1 MTIQGL
7 IKAIVDWAAEPVPV
21 AGNENDSSEST
32 LWTRSLRELADL
44 PLGPEPTGAPDEIPE
59 IRDRCA

>member
-1 MTIQGL
+1 MTIHGL
-7 IKAIVDWAAEPVPV
+7 VRAIIDWVTEPVPV
-21 AGNENDSSEST
+21 ADNENDSSEST

-59 IRDRCA
+59 RRGRCA